1 MDMRQV
7 SLLAL
12 YGDKP
17 PALAELI
24 VACQQRLATGLGG
37 SFRPLDVRQVHA
49 TIIGLERAGT
59 TGSANRNMLAYRGRA
74 DAMDFAGMLGFL
86 RGSGALPFQ
95 VQVGGFLDREY
106 PFTSRGA
113 SPYERSFSIQEDRSV
128 LIGWPVLTEWD
139 ARESPCAAARYPNTL
154 HAIRQTL
161 QRYNILHAYHRTA
174 TDMDNDFYLRI
185 GVVAGPAS
193 RKLLGEMEHAV
204 RCDLAQ
210 AGPVLIDVALEHIG
224 VAAYIDDTMALSTT
238 RYRPIAEPT
247 LDARTVIALY
257 DG

>member
-1 MDMRQV
+1 MRQV

-17 PALAELI
+17 RALAEII
-24 VACQQRLATGLGG
+24 VACQQRLAAGLGG
-37 SFRPLDVRQVHA
+37 SFRPLDVGQVHA

-74 DAMDFAGMLGFL
+74 HLMDFPGMLGFL

-95 VQVGGFLDREY
+95 VQVGGFLDCEY

-139 ARESPCAAARYPNTL
+139 GRESPHATARYPNTL

-161 QRYNILHAYHRTA
+161 QRYNILHTYHRTA
-174 TDMDNDFYLRI
+174 TDVNNDFYLRI
-185 GVVAGPAS
+185 GII
-193 RKLLGEMEHAV
+193 
-204 RCDLAQ
+204 
-210 AGPVLIDVALEHIG
+210 AGPVSRESVGEVEHAMRRDLAHAASIIIDVALEHIG
-224 VAAYIDDTMALSTT
+224 VAAYTDASMPLSTT
-238 RYRPIAEPT
+238 WYRPIADPT
-247 LDARTVIALY
+247 LDASTVMALY